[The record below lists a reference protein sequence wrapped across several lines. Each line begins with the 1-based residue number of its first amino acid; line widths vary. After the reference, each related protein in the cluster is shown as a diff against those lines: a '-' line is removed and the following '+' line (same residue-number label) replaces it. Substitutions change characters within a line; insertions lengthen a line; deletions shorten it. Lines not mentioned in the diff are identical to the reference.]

1 MIDYP
6 IFITLWVIV
15 FLFMYLNRSAD
26 VNGPDHIFKEEGDMV
41 YFKDVP
47 IRRIFNLPGKP
58 IEKTDVSKIIYGDGR
73 LQLVTGQHG
82 VVDVWVPKKVFNAV
96 LTRSFELFP
105 VAERVEQN

>member
-6 IFITLWVIV
+6 IFISLWVIV

-26 VNGPDHIFKEEGDMV
+26 VNGPDHIFKEDGAVV

-58 IEKTDVSKIIYGDGR
+58 IEKNDVSKIIYSDGR
-73 LQLVTGQHG
+73 LQLMTSQHG
-82 VVDVWVPKKVFNAV
+82 VVDVWVPRKVFNAV
-96 LTRSFELFP
+96 LERCFELFP
-105 VAERVEQN
+105 HAERVEAK